1 MVLYKR
7 FPLYKIMLPLAA
19 IERIARKAGIE
30 RISAKAIK
38 ELEKSIEEIG
48 LELALEAAQAA
59 RHAKRKTIFKDDIKL
74 VAGKS

>member
-1 MVLYKR
+1 
-7 FPLYKIMLPLAA
+7 MLPLAA